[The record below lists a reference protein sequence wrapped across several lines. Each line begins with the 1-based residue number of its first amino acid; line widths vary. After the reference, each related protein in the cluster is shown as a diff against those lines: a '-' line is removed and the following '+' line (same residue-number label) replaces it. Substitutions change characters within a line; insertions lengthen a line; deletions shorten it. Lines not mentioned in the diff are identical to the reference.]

1 MLDEID
7 NLNYAVDHDR
17 VDLALDELH
26 EIAQLR
32 GTRITE
38 SEHRDGTL
46 VQEGEHG
53 FIIGFLGGRLY
64 RYIP

>member
-17 VDLALDELH
+17 VQGAQEALR

-32 GTRITE
+32 GTKITE
-38 SEHRDGTL
+38 SEHKDGML

-53 FIIGFLGGRLY
+53 FILGVAGRLY
-64 RYIP
+64 RYSTD